1 MGKFQKPFV
10 YNRSLLNPKA
20 GDPDGFVS
28 NDGMWAAIP
37 WAGNTKGFCIIH
49 NGRQVHSV
57 RRINKHLL
65 ISKKN
70 LKLKRKAHPHWRSF
84 YERQATK
91 TS

>member
-28 NDGMWAAIP
+28 NDGMWSAVP

-49 NGRQVHSV
+49 NGKQVHSV
-57 RRINKHLL
+57 KTYKQALAYIKKE
-65 ISKKN
+65 SKIK
-70 LKLKRKAHPHWRSF
+70 KKS
-84 YERQATK
+84 
-91 TS
+91 TSTLEEFL